1 MYINGCAD
9 SINVVSGEQVEY
21 STLPLVKVV
30 KMRWIE
36 YSRYLKSSVC
46 GVVVAGP

>member
-1 MYINGCAD
+1 MMRTSNFKKMKG
-9 SINVVSGEQVEY
+9 
-21 STLPLVKVV
+21 VKVV

-36 YSRYLKSSVC
+36 YSHYLKSSVC